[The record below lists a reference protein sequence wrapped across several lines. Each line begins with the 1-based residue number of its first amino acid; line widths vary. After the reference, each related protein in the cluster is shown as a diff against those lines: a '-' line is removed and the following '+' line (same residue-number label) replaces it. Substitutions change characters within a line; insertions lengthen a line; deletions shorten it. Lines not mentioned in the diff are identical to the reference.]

1 MKFCK
6 SQQVVL
12 FTTTDDYGFTYLLK
26 VLYNDRVGKSRHVC
40 SNLTT
45 FAAVH
50 LRLTHLKSKLK

>member
-1 MKFCK
+1 M
-6 SQQVVL
+6 

-50 LRLTHLKSKLK
+50 LRLTHLNIKSKLK